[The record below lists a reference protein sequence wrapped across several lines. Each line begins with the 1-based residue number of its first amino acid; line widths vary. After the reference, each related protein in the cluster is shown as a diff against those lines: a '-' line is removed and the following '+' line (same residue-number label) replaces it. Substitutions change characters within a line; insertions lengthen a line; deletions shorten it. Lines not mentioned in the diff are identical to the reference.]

1 MSPMGLGLAK
11 RTSRTAACPAP
22 LRRVEWVR
30 VTVEGRSVRAEAI
43 GVGYRLPTSCRI
55 SMAMAADLARQGV
68 PLSVRTVDGDR
79 AVTGDQ
85 PDDDQRSDD
94 QPSGDQ
100 PSGDQPSGD
109 QRSGDHAAAGR
120 AVEAGREGSR

>member
-1 MSPMGLGLAK
+1 MGLDLAK
-11 RTSRTAACPAP
+11 RTSRTAAGPAP

-68 PLSVRTVDGDR
+68 PVSVRTIDGDR
-79 AVTGDQ
+79 V
-85 PDDDQRSDD
+85 PDDDQRS
-94 QPSGDQ
+94 GDQ
-100 PSGDQPSGD
+100 PDNN
-109 QRSGDHAAAGR
+109 QRSGDHAGDGR
-120 AVEAGREGSR
+120 AVEAGR

>member
-43 GVGYRLPTSCRI
+43 GVGYRLPPSCRI

-85 PDDDQRSDD
+85 PDDDQPDDD
-94 QPSGDQ
+94 QPDDDQ
-100 PSGDQPSGD
+100 P
-109 QRSGDHAAAGR
+109 
-120 AVEAGREGSR
+120 

>member
-11 RTSRTAACPAP
+11 RTSRTATGPAP

-30 VTVEGRSVRAEAI
+30 VTVEGRSVQAEAI

-55 SMAMAADLARQGV
+55 SMAMAADLARHGV

-79 AVTGDQ
+79 VPDGDQ
-85 PDDDQRSDD
+85 R
-94 QPSGDQ
+94 
-100 PSGDQPSGD
+100 SGD
-109 QRSGDHAAAGR
+109 QRSGDQPDNNQRCGDHADDGR
-120 AVEAGREGSR
+120 AVEAGR